1 MLQEEKVWLLVSLKL
16 SEEASPE
23 ELEELQ
29 GFLNADPQLA
39 KKVELIKKLWKTS
52 GFFSNQQA
60 EKSFEKHLQRLN
72 EQPLTASS
80 SPFAIQSEQAVFI
93 NEVPRKRYYKLWWMA
108 VAAAV
113 LSFWLIYRG
122 GSDGSPELVSNIV
135 STKPGFKASISLPD
149 GSKVW
154 LNADSKL
161 TYDGKFDGQTR
172 EVYLSGEAF
181 FDVAKDKSR
190 PFIIHTR
197 TINLKVLGTSFNV
210 RSYDSDK
217 ETETSL
223 VHGSVEITLTN
234 NPDKKI
240 VLKPGEKLLVKNAL
254 IDSLVKNPLL
264 ESVEEDGPIAVLTN
278 MHYYGKDSSAVET
291 SWTKSE
297 LVFNNERLDKIVLN
311 MERWFKIKIIVK
323 DEALKRERF
332 TIPISEEDKLE
343 DVLEALK
350 TAEKLHYSINDNEVV
365 IKR

>member
-1 MLQEEKVWLLVSLKL
+1 MLQEEKIWLLVSLKL
-16 SEEASPE
+16 SEEAAPE
-23 ELEELQ
+23 ELEELES
-29 GFLNADPQLA
+29 FLRTDPELA

-52 GFFSNQQA
+52 GPFSNKQA
-60 EKSFEKHLQRLN
+60 ETSFEKHLQRLN
-72 EQPLTASS
+72 GQPLIASS
-80 SPFAIQSEQAVFI
+80 SPIPARAEPPVFI
-93 NEVPRKRYYKLWWMA
+93 TDIPRKKYYKLWWAA
-108 VAAAV
+108 VAVAV
-113 LSFWLIYRG
+113 LSFWVISGIG
-122 GSDGSPELVSNIV
+122 GDRSPELVNNTV
-135 STKPGFKASISLPD
+135 STKPGFKASITLPD

-254 IDSLVKNPLL
+254 IDSLVKSPSP
-264 ESVEEDGPIAVLTN
+264 ETVDEDGPIAVLTN
-278 MHYYGKDSSAVET
+278 MHYYGKDSSAVE
-291 SWTKSE
+291 
-297 LVFNNERLDKIVLN
+297 IVLN
-311 MERWFKIKIIVK
+311 MERWFKIKIVIK
-323 DEALKRERF
+323 DEGLKRNRF
-332 TIPISEEDKLE
+332 TIPINEEDKLE

-350 TAEKLHYSINDNEVV
+350 TAEKLHYSIKDNEVV